1 MRVRIDEPRCDDEPI
16 GIYGFGRAA
25 IDFADARDAPAA
37 DGDVA
42 AELCGTGAVDDGAVL
57 DQEVMSQCWFA
68 PVVLEVVSK
77 TFWNRR

>member
-25 IDFADARDAPAA
+25 IDFADSRDAPAA

-42 AELCGTGAVDDGAVL
+42 AELCGTGAVDDESLLVCSSRSRSCL
-57 DQEVMSQCWFA
+57 KNI
-68 PVVLEVVSK
+68 LEPP
-77 TFWNRR
+77 TNADERR